1 MENLCSP
8 KNLNKIM
15 REFGISFNK
24 KLGQNFIIDSNII
37 NKIIEAAQ
45 IDKDTAVLEIG
56 PGVGTL
62 TQRLAQKSKKV
73 VSVEIDSHLIPVLNH
88 TLSEFNN
95 VKIINKD
102 ILKIDIKDL
111 ISDEFPDADVKIVA
125 NLPYYITTPIIM
137 NLLEEQLNIKSIT
150 VMIQKEVALRM
161 VAKPG
166 TKDYGA
172 LSIAV
177 QYFTKPE
184 IVFNVSK
191 KCFNPQPKVD
201 SVVVRLN
208 LLEEPY
214 IKVKDTHIFFNTV
227 KAAFGQR
234 RKTLLNALYNS
245 GYFKLSKDEIADAIK
260 NSNISEAQRGETLSI
275 RQFAQLSDNLIKG
288 GH

>member
-201 SVVVRLN
+201 SVVVRLD
-208 LLEEPY
+208 LLEEPH
-214 IKVKDTHIFFNTV
+214 IKVKDIRVFFNTV